1 MSFLKFGGFVASLL
15 GSNNS
20 STKQPVKH
28 KSYQRRYESVRTQF
42 DSMNNTVERIGSYID
57 QIKVHEK
64 RINKL
69 EKIVNRIE
77 RIQAYMQTYEFKQLN
92 IDYPGT
98 KEELLDEIEDL
109 RYEAKVL
116 FNQRALA

>member
-15 GSNNS
+15 GANNS
-20 STKQPVKH
+20 QTRQPIKH
-28 KSYQRRYESVRTQF
+28 KSYHRRYGPVRTQF
-42 DSMNNTVERIGSYID
+42 DSMNNTVDRIGSYID

-64 RINKL
+64 RLNKL

-98 KEELLDEIEDL
+98 REEMLDEIENL
-109 RYEAKVL
+109 RYEAKAL
-116 FNQRALA
+116 LNQRALA